1 MNLRRTIID
10 LGAVLLKRRYSDK
23 QHKKMKSEE
32 KEDRWKIRAKTKE
45 DILHKQKNYL
55 KK

>member
-32 KEDRWKIRAKTKE
+32 KEDKKINGRQ
-45 DILHKQKNYL
+45 KQHY
-55 KK
+55 